1 MAPSALLV
9 WGYFEFNSGGKF
21 KSRLVSLPSFSHFS
35 GKSYYFCFFNI
46 LIKELSYLLSI
57 SSEYISLLKDNFL
70 TGKCQENEKITN
82 TGNMFGHGSYFSYFL
97 YLQGSLSKWKELL
110 GKFKFALNIFL
121 VKWTSQ
127 LNDDLHE
134 KSNMLKN
141 NKSNVTYPIHYNSG
155 QLQKGN

>member
-1 MAPSALLV
+1 
-9 WGYFEFNSGGKF
+9 
-21 KSRLVSLPSFSHFS
+21 
-35 GKSYYFCFFNI
+35 
-46 LIKELSYLLSI
+46 
-57 SSEYISLLKDNFL
+57 
-70 TGKCQENEKITN
+70 
-82 TGNMFGHGSYFSYFL
+82 MFGHGSYFSYFL
-97 YLQGSLSKWKELL
+97 YLQSSLSKWKELL